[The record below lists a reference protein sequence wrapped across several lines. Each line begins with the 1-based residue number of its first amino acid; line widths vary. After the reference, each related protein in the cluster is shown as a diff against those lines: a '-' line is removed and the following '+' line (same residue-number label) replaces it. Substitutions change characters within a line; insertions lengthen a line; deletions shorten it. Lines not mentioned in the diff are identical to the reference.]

1 MKKKYGILFFCTICF
16 ILFTSLSG
24 FAKGVV
30 SGIITDAGS
39 NEPLPAASVYL
50 EGTSTGTI
58 TNDDGRYYLPVK
70 SGSYTLQVSFLGYDT
85 AEREITIDDGTS
97 LEINVALNASNIMG
111 EEVLVTSQ
119 ARGQL
124 SAVNKQLNSDKIM
137 NAVSSERIKEFPDD
151 NAAQSISRL
160 PGVHLSGS
168 SVVIRGIQ
176 PKMNKILINGIEMP
190 STDANTRSVSLDMV
204 SSNSL
209 SGIEVFKTATPDMD
223 GDAIGGI
230 VNLRL
235 QEAPDEF
242 NYSFMVQ
249 GNYNSQQQNGSYK
262 IWADVSN
269 RFFDK
274 KLGVSVNANYNLNNG
289 GYDEIRPGYSLES
302 EGEMGKGKYM
312 LSGVTVRDRIDKSNV
327 FGGSLILDYRIP
339 DGKIIFNSMFS
350 DKTSNSLTHSDNLSA
365 SNLRRSVSIG
375 HSAYSSLLWNNSL
388 QFEKQF
394 GWVKVDAMVSYT
406 EFNRVTDYSYNYD
419 FESTQVNFYADSLT
433 NARKLEMEPHEMYN
447 YAIPDT
453 WETMRMKG
461 FGWNPEN
468 YNENRVNASF
478 NVEVPFS
485 IANVVDIKLKIG
497 GKYMRM
503 QRERD
508 YTRYRYGDD
517 ISGKSIHEDF
527 KDWLVEQGHE
537 NWESTLLFTD
547 FRNYDYE
554 AGSNFLNR
562 SENYTMPYVVDVDLT
577 DKMAVDYMDHSKL
590 QNTGDSYS
598 GDYWGGERLLAGYFM
613 GHINLWNKLLII
625 PGVRYENVR
634 NEYTALK
641 SGSTAKN
648 VDVVYDTL
656 SRPAVH
662 AHFLPHLHARLNVT
676 NWWNVRFSYN
686 KTLSRP
692 DYSYIIPVVTY
703 NTVASNGN
711 AGNPFLKPAV
721 SENYD
726 LNFTF
731 HSKKLGLVT
740 VGAFKK
746 EIDGIFY
753 SQTTLMKNLPDST
766 ILAEF
771 PIDKY
776 PALKSGETN
785 FYINNP
791 NKAFLRGLELEWQS
805 NLSYLPHPFNGLVLN
820 ANYTRVWS
828 ETDYPL
834 HRVEKNFI
842 PTFPYVEE
850 VENDTV
856 FTNRL
861 IHQANDIA
869 NVSVGYDY
877 KGFSARLSFRFQG
890 NVMSSVSSRPE
901 QDGFTNNDYKFDLA
915 IRQQVPC
922 KFARAEV
929 YFNAVNFTNVPSRRY
944 SVYPNKGE
952 TNTMT
957 RYSGPQFQLGIRL
970 RNKL

>member
-1 MKKKYGILFFCTICF
+1 MKKERVIFYGVMLICLFSSFVG
-16 ILFTSLSG
+16 LSNG
-24 FAKGVV
+24 AVTGVV
-30 SGIITDAGS
+30 SDARS
-39 NEPLPAASVYL
+39 NEPLPAASVFL
-50 EGTSTGTI
+50 EGTTTGTI
-58 TNDDGRYYLPVK
+58 TNDDGSFFLPLK
-70 SGSYTLQVSFLGYDT
+70 NGTYTLKVSFLGYDT
-85 AEREITIDDGTS
+85 AEHEITIKNDTT
-97 LEINVALNASNIMG
+97 LRINVALNASNIMG

-160 PGVHLSGS
+160 PGIHLSGS

-190 STDANTRSVSLDMV
+190 STDATTRSVSLDMI

-235 QEAPDEF
+235 QEAPEEF

-249 GNYNSQQQNGSYK
+249 GNYNSMQKNGSYK
-262 IWADVSN
+262 VWVDASR
-269 RFFDK
+269 RFFDRM
-274 KLGVSVNANYNLNNG
+274 LGVSVNINYNRNNG
-289 GYDEIRPGYSLES
+289 GYDEIRPGYALES
-302 EGEMGKGKYM
+302 EGEMGEGKYM
-312 LSGVTVRDRIDKSNV
+312 FSGITVRDRIDHSSV
-327 FGGSLILDYRIP
+327 FGGSLVLDYRIP
-339 DGKIIFNSMFS
+339 EGKIIFNSMFS
-350 DKTSNSLTHSDNLSA
+350 DKSNNSLTHSDNLNA
-365 SNLRRSVSIG
+365 GNLRRAVSIG
-375 HSAYSSLLWNNSL
+375 HSAYGSFLWNNSL

-394 GWVKVDAMVSYT
+394 GSVKIDAMVSYT
-406 EFNRVTDYSYNYD
+406 QFDRATDYSYNYD
-419 FESTQVNFYADSLT
+419 FETTQVNFYADSLT
-433 NARKLEMEPHEMYN
+433 NARKLEMKPQKMYQ
-447 YAIPDT
+447 YEIPGT
-453 WETMRMKG
+453 WETMQMKG
-461 FGWNPEN
+461 FGWNPEDF
-468 YNENRVNASF
+468 NENRTNASL
-478 NVEVPFS
+478 NVEIPFS
-485 IANVVDIKLKIG
+485 IANVVDIKLKAG
-497 GKYMRM
+497 GKYTRM

-517 ISGKSIHEDF
+517 IGGKFIHEDF
-527 KDWLVEQGHE
+527 KDWLIEHGHE
-537 NWESTLLFTD
+537 NWESSLLFTD
-547 FRNYDYE
+547 FRDYDYN
-554 AGSNFLNR
+554 AGSSFLNR
-562 SENYTMPYVVDVDLT
+562 SRDYSMPYVVDVELT
-577 DKMAVDYMDHSKL
+577 DKMAVDFMDHSKL

-613 GHINLWNKLLII
+613 GQINLWNKLLII
-625 PGVRYENVR
+625 PGFRYENVK
-634 NEYTALK
+634 NDYTALK

-648 VDVVYDTL
+648 VDLVFDTL
-656 SRPAVH
+656 SRPVVH
-662 AHFLPHLHARLNVT
+662 AHILPHLHAKLNVT
-676 NWWNVRFSYN
+676 DWWNVRFSYN

-692 DYSYIIPVVTY
+692 DYSFIIPVVTY
-703 NTVASNGN
+703 NTVSSSGN
-711 AGNPFLKPAV
+711 AGNPYLKPAV
-721 SENYD
+721 SENLD

-731 HSKKLGLVT
+731 HSKKLGLFT
-740 VGAFKK
+740 VGAFQK

-753 SQTTLMKNLPDST
+753 PQATLLKNIPDST
-766 ILAEF
+766 IRAEF
-771 PIDKY
+771 PTEKY
-776 PALKSGETN
+776 PALMSGETK

-791 NKAFLRGLELEWQS
+791 NKAYLKGLELEWQS
-805 NLSYLPHPFNGLVLN
+805 NLSYLPYPFNGLVLN

-842 PTFPYVEE
+842 PTFPYIEE

-877 KGFSARLSFRFQG
+877 KGFSARISFRFQG
-890 NVMSSVSSRPE
+890 NVMSSISSRPE
-901 QDGFTNNDYKFDLA
+901 EDGFTNNDYKFDLA
-915 IRQQVPC
+915 VKQQIPC
-922 KFARAEV
+922 RFARAEV
-929 YFNAVNFTNVPSRRY
+929 YFNAVNFTNVPSKRY
-944 SVYPNKGE
+944 SIYPNKGE

-957 RYSGPQFQLGIRL
+957 RFSGPQFQLGIRL